1 MQLQFTTEELRKSK
15 CQLIEQEI
23 CPDTFDDSEL
33 PTDVHIITY
42 SVGGELYHD
51 AIRSY
56 CMADIFDQYYDKLKD
71 IGHVVKIR
79 SGLGK
84 IKPKLYGKISQD
96 INTQD

>member
-1 MQLQFTTEELRKSK
+1 MKLTFTYEELKRSK
-15 CQLIEQEI
+15 CQIVEQEI

-33 PTDVHIITY
+33 PTDVHIISY

-56 CMADIFDQYYDKLKD
+56 TMVDIFDQYYDKLKD

-84 IKPKLYGKISQD
+84 IRPKSYGKINQD
-96 INTQD
+96 SSES